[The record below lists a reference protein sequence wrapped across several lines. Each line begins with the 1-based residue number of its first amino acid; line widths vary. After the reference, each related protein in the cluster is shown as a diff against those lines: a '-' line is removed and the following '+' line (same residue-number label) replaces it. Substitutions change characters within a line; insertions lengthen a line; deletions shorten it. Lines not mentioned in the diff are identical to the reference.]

1 MKKIV
6 SCLLTV
12 MLAMML
18 GAQTY
23 AAGVFPDVT
32 DLQTATNTSTL
43 YMMGILNG
51 DANGRFNGSA
61 SLTRAQFCKMA
72 IIAMG
77 LGDDEPMYRN
87 RTIFPDVSA
96 SHWAR
101 GYINLA
107 VSGEKKIIQGN
118 GDGSFKPDSTIN
130 YAQAITI
137 LARVLGYSDKDAGY
151 MWPEGY
157 LSLAKDIGLA
167 DGINLSAT
175 SGISRADAAR
185 LFCNLLRTDVKGGSE
200 YITSLGSVRTD
211 VIILDINAKS
221 ADGSENAVYTS
232 SGTYK
237 MKSGK
242 MPEEFLGMKGSIL
255 LDKDGKIKTFL
266 EETDTIRKTIVVSE
280 VQASWVKDN
289 NGNKYDIDSTDAAY
303 TAEKATTYGDLWT
316 SINAGQSIIIYF
328 DNSQNVE
335 AVFVNSKKSE
345 NVQIADDGGS
355 AKVFSR
361 ILNGDNDYIIY
372 KNGVQVTESDIC
384 KYDVATYDSMSK
396 ILNISDFRVTACY
409 ENAYPNAV
417 CPEKITVMGH
427 EFEVLEAAYSSLGR
441 FKIGDKA
448 TFLFTSDNKV
458 AGVVGANS
466 VSSTAVGIMQ
476 SSSQSSVSVKLLNG
490 ITVSGKSSI
499 SQDSLDKLAGTLVSV
514 SSNGQGKI
522 SVTKIQTSGN
532 KYGRLD
538 MKNLKLGNIDIGNDV
553 MIFERVGNSVASQ
566 ISKDD
571 IADDVISGDKVLYAR
586 RNANGKINLLVLEDI
601 TGDIYTYG
609 FMKYSASI
617 SENEDVVVNNG
628 SVTVK
633 NSGKNKT
640 VGSLSTKT
648 AYANDVA
655 VGIVGTTDGKLAG
668 YIKLVK
674 AENVSRSD
682 FYTDDGET
690 TVKVKGMT
698 FGVSEIVECYN
709 KSTDGWFD
717 SLDDAL
723 KFSDKFTVYYDKL
736 PSEGG
741 KIRMIVAEK

>member
-6 SCLLTV
+6 SCMLTV
-12 MLAMML
+12 MLTMLL
-18 GAQTY
+18 GAQAY
-23 AAGVFPDVT
+23 AVGVFPDVS
-32 DLQTATNTSTL
+32 DLQTATDTSTL

-51 DANGRFNGSA
+51 DSNGRFNGNA

-118 GDGSFKPDSTIN
+118 GDGSFKPDNTIN

-137 LARVLGYSDKDAGY
+137 LARILGYSDKDAGY
-151 MWPEGY
+151 MWPDGY
-157 LSLAKDIGLA
+157 LSLAKDIGLS
-167 DGINLSAT
+167 DGLNISAT
-175 SGISRADAAR
+175 SGISRANAAK
-185 LFCNLLRTDVKGGSE
+185 LFCNLLRADVKDGGE
-200 YITSLGSVRTD
+200 YMTSLCSVKTD

-237 MKSGK
+237 MKSGT
-242 MPEEFLGMKGSIL
+242 MPQEFLGMKGSIM

-303 TAEKATTYGDLWT
+303 TAEKVTTYGDLWT

-345 NVQIADDGGS
+345 DVQIAET
-355 AKVFSR
+355 
-361 ILNGDNDYIIY
+361 NGDATTFSAILGGDKDYIIY
-372 KNGVQVTESDIC
+372 KNGKQIEEDDIC

-396 ILNISDFRVTACY
+396 ILNVSDFRMTACY
-409 ENAYPNAV
+409 ENAYPNET
-417 CPEKITVMGH
+417 CPEKITLMGH
-427 EFEVLEAAYSSLGR
+427 EFEILEDAYASLNR

-448 TFLFTSDNKV
+448 TFLFTSDNKI
-458 AGVVGANS
+458 AGVVNANTIT
-466 VSSTAVGIMQ
+466 STAVGIMQ
-476 SSSQSSVSVKLLNG
+476 SSSPSNVSVKLLNG
-490 ITVSGKSSI
+490 ITVSGRSNV
-499 SQDSLDKLAGTLVSV
+499 SQDNLTKLTGTLVTV
-514 SSNGQGKI
+514 SSNSKGQISATKVQTSNSKYGKLDMEKFTLGSIKI
-522 SVTKIQTSGN
+522 SGDVT
-532 KYGRLD
+532 
-538 MKNLKLGNIDIGNDV
+538 
-553 MIFERVGNSVASQ
+553 IFERVGDSAAVE

-571 IADDVISGDKVLYAR
+571 LAQNIIPSEKIIYAK
-586 RNANGKINLLVLEDI
+586 RNSNGKINLLVLEDV
-601 TGDIYTYG
+601 TGDMYTYG
-609 FMKYSASI
+609 FMKYSSST
-617 SENEDVVVNNG
+617 SENDGVVVNNG
-628 SVTVK
+628 TVTVK

-698 FGVSEIVECYN
+698 FDVSEIVECYN

-723 KFSDKFTVYYDKL
+723 KFSDRFTVYYDKL